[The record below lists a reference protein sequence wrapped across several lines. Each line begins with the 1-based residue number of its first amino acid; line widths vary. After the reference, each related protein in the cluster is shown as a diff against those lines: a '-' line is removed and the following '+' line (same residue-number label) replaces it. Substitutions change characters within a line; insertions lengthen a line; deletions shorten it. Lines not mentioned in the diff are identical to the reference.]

1 MRPAFDIT
9 AFDNYALFALRP
21 FGHGPA
27 ACALAM
33 YRRGKEDA
41 LTID

>member
-9 AFDNYALFALRP
+9 NLLALRP
-21 FGHGPA
+21 SGHGTA
-27 ACALAM
+27 ACALASCALVISG
-33 YRRGKEDA
+33 RGMEDA